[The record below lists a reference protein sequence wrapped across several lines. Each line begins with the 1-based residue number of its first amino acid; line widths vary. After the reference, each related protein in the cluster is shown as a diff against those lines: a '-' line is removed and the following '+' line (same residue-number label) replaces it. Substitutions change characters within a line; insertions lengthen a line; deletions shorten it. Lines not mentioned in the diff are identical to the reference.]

1 MGWGWIGARVG
12 VRVRI
17 GLWLGA
23 QLLLRIACTSAWH
36 YVLNLTRTLP
46 LTRSRSL
53 ALALTRARSLALALA
68 RAPCAQFLL
77 SIAFI
82 SAWHTYGY
90 FVSSGD
96 APT

>member
-1 MGWGWIGARVG
+1 MARRTALVENS
-12 VRVRI
+12 VHVRI
-17 GLWLGA
+17 A
-23 QLLLRIACTSAWH
+23 
-36 YVLNLTRTLP
+36 YVLNLTQSLP

-68 RAPCAQFLL
+68 RAPRAQFLL